1 VEDRSAPELHGE
13 EAPMTE
19 KTPKQARED
28 DLIKALTTG
37 LHELTTQ
44 EGVDWHALCH
54 QVIHQVVMPQVE
66 PLLNALDE
74 VATAAERITKSH
86 ECFVEEYAHPG
97 AEAKGAQWEMER
109 LLKKLRYFEPHDWT
123 YISRF
128 SATPHEI
135 HRILKDGLCE
145 DTYLNYQRFIVEP
158 AVSEVAKEVRDLA
171 DRFNP
176 GSVTGAAQKGA
187 ADYFDP
193 KQGGGRWPASL
204 INPS

>member
-1 VEDRSAPELHGE
+1 
-13 EAPMTE
+13 MTE

-28 DLIKALTTG
+28 ELIKALMTG
-37 LHELTTQ
+37 LHELTKQ
-44 EGVDWHALCH
+44 ESVDWHSFCH
-54 QVIHQVVMPQVE
+54 QAIHQVVMPQVE

-74 VATAAERITKSH
+74 VATAAERITSSH

-97 AEAKGAQWEMER
+97 AEAMGAQWEMRR

-135 HRILKDGLCE
+135 HKILKTGLCE
-145 DTYLNYQRFIVEP
+145 DTYLNYQRFICEP
-158 AVSEVAKEVRDLA
+158 AVHEAAEDLRRENDKVYSREDLLFSPEKQA
-171 DRFNP
+171 MHH
-176 GSVTGAAQKGA
+176 VVQKGA
-187 ADYFDP
+187 DYIDP
-193 KQGGGRWPASL
+193 ERGGGRWPASL